1 MKSKEKTKFN
11 ENKYEIITWGP
22 TDLIYKKIKW
32 QAQKLLNR
40 VYKWKTDVWNYSS
53 RGRIRY

>member
-40 VYKWKTDVWNYSS
+40 VYK
-53 RGRIRY
+53 